1 MENDK
6 ITFVSSLLKEKN
18 SQIMHENFE
27 LSQKI
32 SKLTTELELVSQVYK
47 KIKNEKTELEFEF
60 KKELE
65 R

>member
-60 KKELE
+60 KKEFE